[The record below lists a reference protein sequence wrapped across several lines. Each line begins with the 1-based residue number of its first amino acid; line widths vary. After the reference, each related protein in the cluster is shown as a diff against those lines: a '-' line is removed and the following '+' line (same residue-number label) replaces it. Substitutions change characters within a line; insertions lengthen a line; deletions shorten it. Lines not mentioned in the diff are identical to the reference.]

1 MKRTIVF
8 CLLFFSF
15 AGNVHAASEI
25 VSRKVTA
32 AGETRELAIIN
43 SVIEGI
49 RQVHGVSIDTQR
61 ELRVNFSEVLQ
72 SGGDSDEESFYSST
86 DQIRN
91 VRSRAKGYVKSYNVL
106 SVHRQ
111 TNSVGWEATVIVEVP
126 IYLSTG
132 QDRSQIRTMA
142 VLPFRVQSGS
152 YTVGSQTFPAE
163 EVSWQLNHKLISELT
178 QARKFRM
185 LDREYVEEYGAE
197 KALLKSGEVPVEET
211 LRLGQRL
218 GSDFMIVGIITGY
231 KIIEGEKVTL
241 GVARVD
247 RTVDLVFEYRVI
259 EVAPQEIRWSG
270 SVDLT
275 LDHKSLRNLT
285 TSDDLMQVQNVVLS
299 KAAATVASEVLEVIF
314 PVKVLGVVG
323 NEVALN
329 QGGIR
334 IKEGQLFDVFTIGN
348 KVIDPDTGRKIRID
362 GPRVATI
369 EVINVLPKYSIARVI
384 DGDIEQVV
392 ERAICRQAGTQEE
405 LKKKTASSASLNW

>member
-1 MKRTIVF
+1 MKNAIIS

-111 TNSVGWEATVIVEVP
+111 TNSVEWEATVIVEVP

-163 EVSWQLNHKLISELT
+163 
-178 QARKFRM
+178 A
-185 LDREYVEEYGAE
+185 
-197 KALLKSGEVPVEET
+197 
-211 LRLGQRL
+211 
-218 GSDFMIVGIITGY
+218 
-231 KIIEGEKVTL
+231 
-241 GVARVD
+241 
-247 RTVDLVFEYRVI
+247 
-259 EVAPQEIRWSG
+259 
-270 SVDLT
+270 
-275 LDHKSLRNLT
+275 
-285 TSDDLMQVQNVVLS
+285 
-299 KAAATVASEVLEVIF
+299 
-314 PVKVLGVVG
+314 
-323 NEVALN
+323 
-329 QGGIR
+329 
-334 IKEGQLFDVFTIGN
+334 
-348 KVIDPDTGRKIRID
+348 
-362 GPRVATI
+362 
-369 EVINVLPKYSIARVI
+369 
-384 DGDIEQVV
+384 
-392 ERAICRQAGTQEE
+392 CC
-405 LKKKTASSASLNW
+405 